1 MDMRKIILLL
11 TLLLTMMFATVVRA
25 NESYEI
31 AIDANGPAIIK
42 SNIIVTRAGA
52 TINVVLYASAG
63 TGYEWQT
70 NLDQTKLVKLIGT
83 NVSPAYNN
91 RELVGGK
98 MKYEFT
104 MQVQNVIT
112 DREDVEFALVRKWE
126 KDQKPSREFT
136 LSVMLGNVIE
146 KN

>member
-1 MDMRKIILLL
+1 MRKIILLL

-91 RELVGGK
+91 R
-98 MKYEFT
+98 YERSG
-104 MQVQNVIT
+104 
-112 DREDVEFALVRKWE
+112 DRV
-126 KDQKPSREFT
+126 
-136 LSVMLGNVIE
+136 
-146 KN
+146 

>member
-1 MDMRKIILLL
+1 MRKIILLL
-11 TLLLTMMFATVVRA
+11 TLLLTMMFVTVARA
-25 NESYEI
+25 SESYEI

-63 TGYEWQT
+63 TGYEWKT
-70 NLDQTKLVKLIGT
+70 NLDQTKLVKLIST
-83 NVSPAYNN
+83 NVSPTYTDKA
-91 RELVGGK
+91 LAGGK

-126 KDQKPSREFT
+126 KDQKPAKAFT